1 MSRLE
6 GGERELESLLN
17 TIDCDVTVLRASP
30 GWILQDARRVLI
42 PVGHQMQGDHLRAR
56 MLGSLSRRS
65 TLEVTFM
72 RVLPSTASVEQE
84 RSVRQDLRRLAADE
98 MPGTA
103 GVEIIRNDDVIG
115 ATVERAAGCDVMI
128 LGLQRHAGKRLFGE
142 RAIQIARRAA
152 CATAMISRRE

>member
-1 MSRLE
+1 
-6 GGERELESLLN
+6 
-17 TIDCDVTVLRASP
+17 
-30 GWILQDARRVLI
+30 
-42 PVGHQMQGDHLRAR
+42 
-56 MLGSLSRRS
+56 
-65 TLEVTFM
+65 LEVTFM

-128 LGLQRHAGKRLFGE
+128 LGLHRHAGKRLFGE